1 MNGISG
7 NDPSLF
13 TEKGSNEIKREEE
26 VSSKGSDSKAA
37 MKFNKALSNQSP
49 WKKTKSNGREV
60 DRSAPPKHYMERAR
74 EGDKASQKSH
84 KAIVKC
90 SVRLLA
96 SQKTTERPS
105 RIIDRLEILPEE
117 CIGLKKSTVEEFR
130 KLGILEN
137 PGEFDNTVCIGLSTE
152 ETSMLRDLGFLAESE
167 ASSDGENCNTGS
179 TLKGA
184 KPSLEQM
191 EEDASSRAVQQRS
204 GAFTKEMSSPR
215 KPLLSQQERQL
226 LKSAL
231 KSHNTEPACTQI
243 REFLCCWRSKSPS
256 SVDGKSEKRRT
267 PM

>member
-1 MNGISG
+1 MNSISG
-7 NDPSLF
+7 NDSSLF
-13 TEKGSNEIKREEE
+13 TEKGSNEIKKEEE

-60 DRSAPPKHYMERAR
+60 DRSAPPTHYMERAR
-74 EGDKASQKSH
+74 EGDKATQKSH

-90 SVRLLA
+90 SVRLWA

-105 RIIDRLEILPEE
+105 TIIDRLEILPDEY
-117 CIGLKKSTVEEFR
+117 IGLKESTVEEFR
-130 KLGILEN
+130 KLGILNNSE
-137 PGEFDNTVCIGLSTE
+137 EFDSTEYTGLSTE
-152 ETSMLRDLGFLAESE
+152 TISMLRELGFLAEPE
-167 ASSDGENCNTGS
+167 ASSDGENYNAES
-179 TLKGA
+179 TQREVK
-184 KPSLEQM
+184 SSSEQM

-215 KPLLSQQERQL
+215 KPLFSQQERRL

-231 KSHNTEPACTQI
+231 TSHNKEPARTQI